1 MFYRPPAINQKAIS
15 PNASSTANANPAS
28 VAILS
33 GRRQRA
39 AGPNWEA
46 TNAAITNKINA
57 VIRRCRSNPF
67 IAGMLPLHGAGPDSD
82 KLPDPCI
89 IARIWLGAGMRSKDE
104 LKRAVCEAI
113 DRHGNEIIALGEEIL
128 HHPETGFN
136 ERKTA
141 ALVAERMRQLELQP
155 ETGLALTGVKGRIR
169 GKAPGP
175 RLALIGE
182 LDSLRTS
189 DHPLADAHTGAAHT
203 CGHNAQIAGML
214 GVAVGLSAIGAAAD
228 LAGELVFFAVPAEE
242 FIDVEERLG
251 RKEAGE
257 IEFLLGKPELLAKGH
272 FDDIDMAMMIHA
284 GSHDQ
289 MSKRSYIADSSNGA
303 LVKMIRFMGRA
314 SHAGGAPQ
322 LGINAL
328 SAAMLALSAI
338 HAQRESFWDKDT
350 VRIHPIITKGGDA
363 VSVVPAE
370 VTMETFVRAG
380 SREAIIDANI
390 KVDRCL
396 RAGAMAMGAEV
407 EINTIPGYLPQRND
421 RRLGETF
428 GHNVE
433 TLFGAGSF
441 DIGGHRTGSTDMG
454 DIAHL
459 IPVIHPYVASARGKT
474 HGADFRITEPEHAY
488 LTPAKLLAMTAI
500 DLLYDDAAPA
510 REILGDF
517 RPAMTKAEYL
527 TFARGLFKTERWKAE
542 V

>member
-1 MFYRPPAINQKAIS
+1 M
-15 PNASSTANANPAS
+15 T
-28 VAILS
+28 
-33 GRRQRA
+33 G
-39 AGPNWEA
+39 
-46 TNAAITNKINA
+46 
-57 VIRRCRSNPF
+57 
-67 IAGMLPLHGAGPDSD
+67 
-82 KLPDPCI
+82 
-89 IARIWLGAGMRSKDE
+89 KDQPTRE
-104 LKRAVCEAI
+104 QLKQAVCEAI
-113 DRHGNEIIALGEEIL
+113 DRHGNEIIELGETIL

-136 ERKTA
+136 EAKTA
-141 ALVAERMRQLELQP
+141 ALVAERMGALGLSPQ
-155 ETGLALTGVKGRIR
+155 TGLALTGVKGRLR
-169 GKAPGP
+169 GRMPGP
-175 RLALIGE
+175 RLAFIGE

-189 DHPLADAHTGAAHT
+189 DHPLADPHTGAAHS

-214 GVAVGLSAIGAAAD
+214 GVAMGLSAVGATEH

-242 FIDVEERLG
+242 FIDVEERL
-251 RKEAGE
+251 RRRERGE

-289 MSKRSYIADSSNGA
+289 MTKRSYIADSSNGA
-303 LVKMIRFMGRA
+303 LVKMVRFIGRA

-328 SAAMLALSAI
+328 SAAMLALNAI
-338 HAQRESFWDKDT
+338 NAQRETFWDHDT

-370 VTMETFVRAG
+370 VTIETFVRGG
-380 SREAIIDANI
+380 SREAIIDANM

-421 RRLGETF
+421 RQLGEIF
-428 GHNVE
+428 GANVE
-433 TLFGAGSF
+433 ALFGPGEF

-459 IPVIHPYVASARGKT
+459 MPVIHPYVAAALGKT
-474 HGADFRITEPEHAY
+474 HGADFRINEPEHAY

-510 REILGDF
+510 RKILSDF
-517 RPAMTKAEYL
+517 TPAMTKPEYL
-527 TFARGLFKTERWKAE
+527 AFARGLFKTERYSPAE
-542 V
+542 G

>member
-1 MFYRPPAINQKAIS
+1 M
-15 PNASSTANANPAS
+15 
-28 VAILS
+28 
-33 GRRQRA
+33 
-39 AGPNWEA
+39 
-46 TNAAITNKINA
+46 
-57 VIRRCRSNPF
+57 
-67 IAGMLPLHGAGPDSD
+67 
-82 KLPDPCI
+82 
-89 IARIWLGAGMRSKDE
+89 SKED

-113 DRHGNEIIALGEEIL
+113 DRHGNEIIELGEQIL

-136 ERKTA
+136 EDRTS
-141 ALVAERMRQLELQP
+141 ALVADRMRALGLEP
-155 ETGLALTGVKGRIR
+155 HTGLALTGVKGRLR
-169 GKAPGP
+169 GNRPGP
-175 RLALIGE
+175 RLAFVGE

-189 DHPLADAHTGAAHT
+189 DHPLADPHTGAAHS
-203 CGHNAQIAGML
+203 CGHNAQVAGML
-214 GVAVGLSAIGAAAD
+214 GVAMGLAAAGATEQ

-242 FIDVEERLG
+242 FIDVEERLR
-251 RKEAGE
+251 RKERGE
-257 IEFLLGKPELLAKGH
+257 IEFLLGKPELVAKGH

-303 LVKMIRFMGRA
+303 LVKQIRFLGRA

-328 SAAMLALSAI
+328 SAAMIALNAI
-338 HAQRESFWDKDT
+338 HSQRETFWDKDT

-370 VTMETFVRAG
+370 VTMETFVRGG
-380 SREAIIDANI
+380 SREAIIDANR

-407 EINTIPGYLPQRND
+407 EINTIPGYLPQRNN
-421 RRLGETF
+421 RAMGELF
-428 GHNVE
+428 GGNVE
-433 TLFGAGSF
+433 AMFGQGAF

-459 IPVIHPYVASARGKT
+459 MPVIHPYVAAATGKT

-500 DLLYDDAAPA
+500 DLLYGDAAPA
-510 REILGDF
+510 RQILADF
-517 RPAMTKAEYL
+517 TPAMSKAAYL
-527 TFARGLFKTERWKAE
+527 EFERGLFKTEHYRPE
-542 V
+542 RTP